1 MFRSPDARPPCASI
15 RRDARRQAR
24 PPGPPFFRGPS
35 FAGSLALM
43 PESRAHATPGEET
56 REEVRAFVRRRFP
69 LAVTAGVTDEDS
81 LLDSG
86 IIDSLG
92 ILDLVAFLE
101 KTYGIRIGDEEL
113 NPTNFDSIESVVRF
127 VASKKA

>member
-1 MFRSPDARPPCASI
+1 MSRASDARGAGVDPDRRGAPP
-15 RRDARRQAR
+15 R
-24 PPGPPFFRGPS
+24 PPFFRGPS
-35 FAGSLALM
+35 FAGRLPLM
-43 PESRAHATPGEET
+43 PESRARATPGEET
-56 REEVRAFVRRRFP
+56 LEQIRAFIRRRFP

-113 NPTNFDSIESVVRF
+113 NPSNFDSIAAVARF
-127 VASKKA
+127 VATKKA